1 MVEGLDLRAMKALFK
16 KEYTDNIRNR
26 WLMIIT
32 FIFLLLAVV
41 ISYFS
46 SSATRGVGFQELD
59 DTVVALVSLISLLVP
74 IVSIMLGHSS
84 IIKEREQGSL
94 DALMSYPIDRV
105 EIFLGKYAALA
116 SVLFTTIFVG
126 FGGAGAIIALG
137 SGASFSLPNYL
148 MFLLSTLIMGLIF
161 LGLSMLISVLASRRS
176 VAVGAGVLV
185 WFFFCMII
193 SLLIT
198 GIYAAT
204 SGDNIQSVFS
214 GNIGPSAWLWKAM
227 FLSPI
232 DTYQMNVVLTYG
244 VKSVF
249 GISVPILPRFTNF
262 WTTLAGI
269 VAWATAPL
277 AASIVLFTK
286 RDV

>member
-1 MVEGLDLRAMKALFK
+1 MVEGLNLRAMKALFK

-26 WLMIIT
+26 WLMVIT

-94 DALMSYPIDRV
+94 DALMSYPVNRV

-116 SVLFTTIFVG
+116 SVLSTTIFVG

-232 DTYQMNVVLTYG
+232 DTYQMNVILTYG

-269 VAWATAPL
+269 VAWATAPP

-286 RDV
+286 RDM

>member
-1 MVEGLDLRAMKALFK
+1 MVKGLDLRAMKALFK

-26 WLMIIT
+26 WLAIIT

-41 ISYFS
+41 ISYFN
-46 SSATRGVGFQELD
+46 SSASRGVGFQELD

-74 IVSIMLGHSS
+74 IVSIMLGHGS

-94 DALMSYPIDRV
+94 DAMMSYPINRV

-116 SVLFTTIFVG
+116 AVLFTTVFVG
-126 FGGAGAIIALG
+126 FGGAGVIIAVG
-137 SGASFSLPNYL
+137 SGAPFSFPNYI
-148 MFLLSTLIMGLIF
+148 MFLLSTLLMGLIF
-161 LGLSMLISVLASRRS
+161 LGLSMLISVLVRRRS

-204 SGDNIQSVFS
+204 SGSNIHSVFS
-214 GNIGPSAWLWKAM
+214 GEIGPSAWLWKAM

-244 VKSVF
+244 VKNVF
-249 GISVPILPRFTNF
+249 GISVPILPGYVSF
-262 WTTLAGI
+262 WITLAGI
-269 VAWATAPL
+269 VAWASVPL
-277 AASIVLFTK
+277 AAAVILFTRK
-286 RDV
+286 DL